1 MGLREVKLAKKVDR
15 KKCFVVGPIG
25 ADDSEDRIHADWLL
39 EMIIQP
45 VFEEHF
51 KDFDVTRADKISD
64 PGRIDAQVISSL
76 LDSELVIADLTTL
89 NPNAFYEIGI
99 RHTVQR
105 PIIHMHLEGER
116 IPFDIASF
124 RSIKFDRKRPKDLI
138 AAREA
143 LRLSVMAALDEAHQV
158 DNPVTFA
165 RGRVEF
171 DKTATPAERVV
182 QEQLEAMMTRLEA
195 LERPRSLADRISA
208 KQLQIPLDR
217 AARRKRAVGIDI
229 RPGEGQSIY
238 SDTDMI
244 GLISD
249 ALQGVEYT
257 ASSFSNGVY
266 SIFLEQDPDDQVVMV
281 VLNRLRNLGFI
292 AHTARYA

>member
-1 MGLREVKLAKKVDR
+1 MAKKPER
-15 KKCFVVGPIG
+15 KTCFVVGPIG

-39 EMIIQP
+39 EEIIQP

-99 RHTVQR
+99 RHTVQK

-124 RSIKFDRKRPKDLI
+124 RSIKFERKRPRDLR
-138 AAREA
+138 AARDA
-143 LRLSVMAALDEAHQV
+143 LKASIAAALDDAHEV

-165 RGRVEF
+165 RGRIEF
-171 DKTATPAERVV
+171 DKTATPAQRVV
-182 QEQLEAMMTRLEA
+182 QEQLEAMMDRLDA
-195 LERPRSLADRISA
+195 LERPSISEPRNLSGVLSRSPSASIWTHPALARPYSLEVSMTGIRNEVD
-208 KQLQIPLDR
+208 QLKFRTTVELILTG
-217 AARRKRAVGIDI
+217 VGYAMNAQELGKLEI
-229 RPGEGQSIY
+229 R
-238 SDTDMI
+238 
-244 GLISD
+244 
-249 ALQGVEYT
+249 
-257 ASSFSNGVY
+257 
-266 SIFLEQDPDDQVVMV
+266 
-281 VLNRLRNLGFI
+281 LNRNTSAEKLSELVEGFERHRMGVRLV
-292 AHTARYA
+292 AGDH

>member
-1 MGLREVKLAKKVDR
+1 MAKKVDR